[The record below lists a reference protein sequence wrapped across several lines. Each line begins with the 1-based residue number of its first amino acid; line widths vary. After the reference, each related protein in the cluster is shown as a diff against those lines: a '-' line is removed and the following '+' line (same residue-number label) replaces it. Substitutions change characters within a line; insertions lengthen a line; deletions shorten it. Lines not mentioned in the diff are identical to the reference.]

1 MDYMGVVY
9 INGESAIEGYFE
21 SSKIHGLVFDID
33 KRDSYYLD
41 LWTINKGLGMI
52 LKHKRPID
60 IEIENRCSK

>member
-1 MDYMGVVY
+1 MDYRGVVY
-9 INGESAIEGYFE
+9 INGDSAIEGYFE

-41 LWTINKGLGMI
+41 LGMI